1 MRISFR
7 LFSLSTFLS
16 FSLAVLMDEEAI
28 TAAFGAPLLER
39 AVALGSLLSTL
50 WPDLLQLSVPAKL
63 VLATIGEGA

>member
-1 MRISFR
+1 
-7 LFSLSTFLS
+7 
-16 FSLAVLMDEEAI
+16 MDEEAI